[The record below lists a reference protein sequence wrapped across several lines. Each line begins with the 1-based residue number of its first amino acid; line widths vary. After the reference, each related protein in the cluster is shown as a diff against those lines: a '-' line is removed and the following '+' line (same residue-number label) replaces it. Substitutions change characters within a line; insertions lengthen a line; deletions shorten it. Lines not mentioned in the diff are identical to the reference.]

1 MTPLPPVT
9 LPVTPEPVTP
19 ERGANRLRR
28 RQDFVTVLREGRR
41 VRHRILSLGLRP
53 NGLPHNRYG
62 YAIGKRVGAA
72 VVRNRVRR
80 RLREIVRALSLAP
93 GLAPGYDLVLTAGE
107 VSAAAT
113 FDQLREA
120 VRYCAERGGIL
131 LREALSINPVSKP
144 AVKPVQTS

>member
-1 MTPLPPVT
+1 MTPVPPVT
-9 LPVTPEPVTP
+9 LPVIPEPVTP

-28 RQDFVTVLREGRR
+28 PQDFVTVLREGRR

-62 YAIGKRVGAA
+62 YAIGKRVGGA

-93 GLAPGYDLVLTAGE
+93 GYDIVLTAGE
-107 VSAAAT
+107 ASALAT
-113 FDQLREA
+113 FEQLREA

-131 LREALSINPVSKP
+131 LRDALSINPSLTTAIKP
-144 AVKPVQTS
+144 TQTS